1 MFYAPYSIV
10 RTCYG
15 FVSIVCE
22 ESSVFSIVPR
32 SQLFYELLVV
42 LVARCELYACD
53 NRSFHKSL
61 YIVIREEICDYPIF
75 YVLNIF
81 FTIGTSASKLIVN
94 EDLWN
99 EIPYSRLP
107 QAFPVWNVV
116 RYLSYFWKP
125 QRISNVT
132 SESRVVYVWHIK
144 SESLAVWKWRLRLN
158 NVGG

>member
-32 SQLFYELLVV
+32 AAV
-42 LVARCELYACD
+42 LRITCGTCWCDLYACD

-99 EIPYSRLP
+99 EIRYSRLP

>member
-32 SQLFYELLVV
+32 AAV
-42 LVARCELYACD
+42 LRITCGTCCETWCDLYACD

-61 YIVIREEICDYPIF
+61 YITIREGICDFLCVKYLF
-75 YVLNIF
+75 HNW
-81 FTIGTSASKLIVN
+81 SKLIVN

-99 EIPYSRLP
+99 EIRYSRLP
-107 QAFPVWNVV
+107 QAFSVWNVV